1 MSNPDLPIPTDIL
14 DVDTGDN
21 ADWLRGMSWNLPTR
35 VDEFLDCLGINDQQA
50 LKTRRRIVAQFMR
63 LPAAEAMPGGLR
75 NALEH
80 RSLL

>member
-35 VDEFLDCLGINDQQA
+35 VDEFLAAIGITDQQP
-50 LKTRRRIVAQFMR
+50 LKTQRRILSGFMR
-63 LPAAEAMPGGLR
+63 LTAATKMPGGLR
-75 NALEH
+75 NALA
-80 RSLL
+80 RRNLL